1 MRFVDEA
8 IIEVAAGDGGNGCV
22 SFLRERFRPKGGP
35 DGGNGGRG
43 GHVILRA
50 SNRVTT
56 LSDHSYLRHF
66 RAQRGAHGQGSNK
79 YGRAGADKLVK
90 VPVGTEVY
98 DVDTGEL
105 VADLSAD
112 GQEVVVAAGGRGGKG
127 NAHFATSTN
136 RAPRNA
142 QPGEEGDKLTL
153 RLELKL
159 LAEVGLVG
167 LPNAGKSSLITAASA
182 ARPKVADY
190 PFTTLFP
197 NLGVVQLEGRAPF
210 TMADVPGL
218 VAGAHQ
224 GAGLGLRFLKHV
236 ERTHLFL
243 FVVDLSSEDPVADL
257 WTVREELKA
266 YDPSLAE
273 RGGLVAA
280 NKMDLEAAEANLPAF
295 ERACQKDGLGVW
307 PVSALSGL
315 GVAELMREVAAR
327 LDPMA
332 PRDAEEEVDSGE
344 AG

>member
-35 DGGNGGRG
+35 DGGDGGRG
-43 GHVILRA
+43 GHVILVA

-66 RAQRGAHGQGSNK
+66 RAGRGQHGQGSNK
-79 YGRAGADKLVK
+79 YGRAGEDKLVK

-98 DVDTGEL
+98 DHQTGEL

-112 GQEVVVAAGGRGGKG
+112 GQELVVATGGRGGKG

-136 RAPRNA
+136 RAPRHA
-142 QPGEEGDKLTL
+142 QPGEEGDKRTL

-167 LPNAGKSSLITAASA
+167 LPNAGKSSLIAAASA

-190 PFTTLFP
+190 PFTTLTP
-197 NLGVVQLEGRAPF
+197 NLGVVQLEGAAPF
-210 TMADVPGL
+210 TLADVPGL

-224 GAGLGLRFLKHV
+224 GAGLGLKFLKHV
-236 ERTHLFL
+236 ERTRLFL
-243 FVVDLSSEDPVADL
+243 YVVDLSGPDPGGDL
-257 WTVREELKA
+257 WTVREELRA
-266 YDPSLAE
+266 YDPTLAA

-280 NKMDLEAAEANLPAF
+280 NKMDLATAQANLPAF
-295 ERACQKDGLGVW
+295 KQACVEAGLEAW
-307 PVSALSGL
+307 PVSALNGQ
-315 GVAELMREVAAR
+315 GVAELMQELAR
-327 LDPMA
+327 RLAEQDQ
-332 PRDAEEEVDSGE
+332 EEESVEPG
-344 AG
+344 

>member
-35 DGGNGGRG
+35 DGGDGGRG

-66 RAQRGAHGQGSNK
+66 RAQRGTHGQGSNK
-79 YGRAGADKLVK
+79 YGKAGEDKLVK

-112 GQEVVVAAGGRGGKG
+112 GQEVAVATGGRGGKG

-136 RAPRNA
+136 RAPRFA
-142 QPGEEGDKLTL
+142 QPGEEGVKRTL

-167 LPNAGKSSLITAASA
+167 LPNAGKSSLISAASA

-190 PFTTLFP
+190 PFTTLTP
-197 NLGVVQLEGRAPF
+197 NLGVVQLEERAPF
-210 TMADVPGL
+210 TIADVPGL
-218 VAGAHQ
+218 VAGAHE

-236 ERTHLFL
+236 ERTRLFL
-243 FVVDLSSEDPVADL
+243 FVVDLSGEDPAADL
-257 WTVREELKA
+257 WTVREELRA
-266 YDPSLAE
+266 YDPALAE
-273 RGGLVAA
+273 RAGLVAA
-280 NKMDLEAAEANLPAF
+280 NKMDLEAAQENLPAF
-295 ERACQKDGLGVW
+295 RQTCQEAGLAVW
-307 PVSALSGL
+307 PISAMEGEGVPGL
-315 GVAELMREVAAR
+315 MEELADRLAA
-327 LDPMA
+327 MA
-332 PRDAEEEVDSGE
+332 PEEEPAEEEESGE
-344 AG
+344 